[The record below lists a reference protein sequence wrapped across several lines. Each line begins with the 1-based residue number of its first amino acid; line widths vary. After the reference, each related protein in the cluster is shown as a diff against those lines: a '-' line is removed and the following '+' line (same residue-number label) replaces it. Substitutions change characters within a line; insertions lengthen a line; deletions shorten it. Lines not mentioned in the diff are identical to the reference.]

1 MESVADT
8 EKDSVRSKS
17 ITIDRLSDL
26 PEGILMYIL
35 RLMEMKDAI
44 CTSILSK
51 QWYQAHLWSQLPSLY
66 LDADSFDDLDAFQY
80 FLFGLF
86 THYDKSK
93 LYSIRYFNN
102 ELDDV
107 DNRLLETIVDY
118 AASNDVELLWLKC
131 PEVFYFRLPPR
142 LQACRFLTQLTLEQ
156 IRFNFPGPFVSR
168 SMKSIYLDVA
178 TIDNDIVLVCE
189 NLEKF
194 FMMECA
200 ICDTRKIVI
209 DAPKLVILDIQY
221 ERLDDFKEEMF
232 VSISAPRLE
241 SLAFH
246 FNCDSLLNVSVGRC
260 PNLESTTISFYES
273 LKIENIE
280 EVQRPKYAHHLVK
293 LLKEV
298 RDAKSLTLSSGVIK
312 VLSLIT
318 EQLKSVPSPFH
329 NLEYLHVYKEFMKDY
344 IMIPPEVENYLVKG
358 SPNASELS
366 KGLESVK
373 EMPK

>member
-221 ERLDDFKEEMF
+221 ERLDDDFKEDM
-232 VSISAPRLE
+232 
-241 SLAFH
+241 
-246 FNCDSLLNVSVGRC
+246 C
-260 PNLESTTISFYES
+260 PNLESTTISFYNS

-344 IMIPPEVENYLVKG
+344 IIIPPEVENYLVKG